1 MIHWKTKEEMGD
13 GFQFDK
19 SEHLKVQYNALT
31 QVEPHEKN
39 TMRTKYLVRDWWSD
53 KQLFELRNF
62 INDTLRERE
71 EIANDIS

>member
-19 SEHLKVQYNALT
+19 SEHLEVKYNALT
-31 QVEPHEKN
+31 EVETHEKN
-39 TMRTKYLVRDWWSD
+39 TMRTKYLVRDWWSN

-62 INDTLRERE
+62 INDTLRER
-71 EIANDIS
+71 S

>member
-1 MIHWKTKEEMGD
+1 MIHWKTREEMGD

-19 SEHLKVQYNALT
+19 SEHIKVEYNALT

-53 KQLFELRNF
+53 DQIVELRDY
-62 INDTLRERE
+62 INSIIESRKE
-71 EIANDIS
+71 